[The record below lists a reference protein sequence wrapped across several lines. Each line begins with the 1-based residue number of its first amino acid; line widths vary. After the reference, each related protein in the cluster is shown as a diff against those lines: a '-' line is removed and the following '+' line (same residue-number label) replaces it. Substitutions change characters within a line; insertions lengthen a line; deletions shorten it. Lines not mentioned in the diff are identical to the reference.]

1 MNTQTIKSTQFP
13 ALKSRAIQ
21 YPWGA
26 TCPVHWPKAYAVVA
40 LNAWNQH
47 FSNQLVQHLARY
59 CPNIE
64 LMESG
69 ELLLDLT
76 AQQRHYNSPVHM
88 LTQMLAQ
95 LPNSDEIKVGLA
107 GDALAAFLAVRQDTD
122 KVLRIVPA
130 WDALRVLSSMPL
142 TTLDYLVSGV
152 SSFLAQ
158 YGLRTVGEI
167 QSVPSS
173 YLTNRFGEM
182 GKALVLLAQGKA
194 VPRSLWDKQP
204 PVEVSIGQAASKAK
218 SLDIKALLMYRDK
231 LTQQLSKRHYVAGQM
246 MVELHMQEGQV
257 QQWLEDDHLSVDW
270 HTKLEKRGAKLI
282 GGVVCYRLVAREICA
297 ERIQGEL
304 FADVSPWQDLALQ
317 STTDAR
323 AAYR

>member
-1 MNTQTIKSTQFP
+1 MNTQTVKSTR
-13 ALKSRAIQ
+13 SIQ

-40 LNAWNQH
+40 LKAWNQH
-47 FSNQLVQHLARY
+47 FSTQLIQQLARY

-88 LTQMLAQ
+88 LKQMLAA

-107 GDALAAFLAVRQDTD
+107 GDALAAFLAVRQDTP

-130 WDALRVLSSMPL
+130 WDALRVLSRMSL
-142 TTLDYLVSGV
+142 SSLDYLVSGV

-158 YGLRTVGEI
+158 YGLRTIGDI
-167 QSVPSS
+167 QSVPST

-182 GKALVLLAQGKA
+182 GKALVLLAQGKN
-194 VPRSLWDKQP
+194 VPRILWDKQP
-204 PVEVSIGQAASKAK
+204 PVELSIGQAASKAK
-218 SLDIKALLMYRDK
+218 SLDIQALLLYRDK

-246 MVELHMQEGQV
+246 MVELHTQEGQV
-257 QQWLEDDHLSVDW
+257 QQWLEGDHQSVDW
-270 HTKLEKRGAKLI
+270 HAKLEKRKAKLI

-304 FADVSPWQDLALQ
+304 FADVSPWQDLAPQ
-317 STTDAR
+317 TETR
-323 AAYR
+323 PAYS